1 VRLQRLLQVDF
12 FLWVS
17 VRVGTVPLLDFADMA
32 RAPLAASTPSA
43 HDATASTG
51 VVDSANTAP
60 LEPEKKIY
68 A

>member
-1 VRLQRLLQVDF
+1 M
-12 FLWVS
+12 
-17 VRVGTVPLLDFADMA
+17 GTVPLLDFADMA
-32 RAPLAASTPSA
+32 RAPFAASTPSA

>member
-17 VRVGTVPLLDFADMA
+17 VSVWTVRLFDFADMA

-43 HDATASTG
+43 HDASTG
-51 VVDSANTAP
+51 IVDSANIAP

>member
-17 VRVGTVPLLDFADMA
+17 VSVSVWTVRLFDFADMA

-43 HDATASTG
+43 HDASTG
-51 VVDSANTAP
+51 VVDSANIAP